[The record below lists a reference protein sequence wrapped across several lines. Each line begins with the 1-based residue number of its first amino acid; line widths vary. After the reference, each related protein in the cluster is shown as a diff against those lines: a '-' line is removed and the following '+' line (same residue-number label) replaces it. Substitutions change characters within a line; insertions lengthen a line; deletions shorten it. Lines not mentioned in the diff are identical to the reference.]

1 MPTVPAT
8 PRLSGSNTLLVWF
21 GLFGILILGTFGCRS
36 ARDNQIDLLE
46 RELRTQED
54 YIYELEDYVLEYS
67 EKLRQMRC
75 VEPYQIV
82 TQEKSREPELM
93 PSKRATKRPVEK
105 PSAPLPEPE
114 PPEPEPEFDEPEA
127 LLPEEL
133 DIPDLEFETDEPVG
147 QLEELRE
154 DSLVEAAFLG
164 DSDSDDALIFY
175 HDDAVE
181 RASTAD
187 ESFRGDPEYDSEA
200 EFLEELFEEESPD
213 LGTRDAERLMIVGAY
228 RGDPSQANS
237 LRPGP
242 TRLLTVIEARDANDE
257 PVDLDGKISLMIMT
271 ADPVSPRRL
280 KRWDFSAE
288 ETASAWQSSP
298 LGDGLHL
305 ELPLE
310 ETIESEEPLELWV
323 RLVGADGRKLLA
335 QLPLEWEQLVS
346 VEAAMEAQ
354 PFSSSDDLNLAEND
368 ARPLEQQ
375 TLAAQPLVKKR
386 PQEAGPRWRTSLQRT
401 HTSADGYA
409 TTARAAQGWTSQPT
423 GGREPLVRSATARQ
437 SVIPATASASLRK
450 KSTQEKRPQWS
461 PPVEGWRR

>member
-1 MPTVPAT
+1 
-8 PRLSGSNTLLVWF
+8 VWI
-21 GLFGILILGTFGCRS
+21 GLFSILMLGTFGCRS

-82 TQEKSREPELM
+82 PQEKSREPELM
-93 PSKRATKRPVEK
+93 PSKRANKRPVEE

-114 PPEPEPEFDEPEA
+114 SPEPEPEFDEPEA

-154 DSLVEAAFLG
+154 DSFVEAASSG
-164 DSDSDDALIFY
+164 DLDSDDALIFY
-175 HDDAVE
+175 QDDAVE
-181 RASTAD
+181 LASTSD
-187 ESFRGDPEYDSEA
+187 ESLSDEPEYDSEA
-200 EFLEELFEEESPD
+200 EFLEELFEEESSD
-213 LGTRDAERLMIVGAY
+213 FGTREAERLVIVGAY
-228 RGDPSQANS
+228 RGSQSKINS

-242 TRLLTVIEARDANDE
+242 TSLLTVIEARDANDE

-271 ADPVSPRRL
+271 TDSVSPERL

-310 ETIESEEPLELWV
+310 ETVASEEPLELWV
-323 RLVGADGRKLLA
+323 RLVGEDGHKLLA
-335 QLPLEWEQLVS
+335 QLPLTPRVG
-346 VEAAMEAQ
+346 AAR
-354 PFSSSDDLNLAEND
+354 F
-368 ARPLEQQ
+368 
-375 TLAAQPLVKKR
+375 
-386 PQEAGPRWRTSLQRT
+386 G
-401 HTSADGYA
+401 
-409 TTARAAQGWTSQPT
+409 
-423 GGREPLVRSATARQ
+423 
-437 SVIPATASASLRK
+437 
-450 KSTQEKRPQWS
+450 
-461 PPVEGWRR
+461 